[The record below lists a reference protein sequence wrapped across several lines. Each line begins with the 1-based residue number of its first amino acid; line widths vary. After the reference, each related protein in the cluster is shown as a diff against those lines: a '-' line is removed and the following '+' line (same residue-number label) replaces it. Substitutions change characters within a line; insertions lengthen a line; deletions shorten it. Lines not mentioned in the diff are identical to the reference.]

1 MEGRSGSND
10 HLPEVAP
17 SGFSSQHPYE
27 DFEFYERP
35 PAQVPEYQQYAESPA
50 LSQSASPQPNSQ
62 WASSQQ
68 ASSQRASSQR
78 ASSQQASSQRASS
91 PAVVDNFQIGP
102 DGTARDRPLSPSSTA
117 HYSEANSGGLQS
129 VDEKEGDKEVIRNIA
144 YPVYIAG
151 PHSREVETVRK
162 GRICG
167 LPKMWFFILA
177 ALVLVA
183 IIAIAAA
190 LGAVFGTKHS

>member
-17 SGFSSQHPYE
+17 IGFSSQHPYE

-62 WASSQQ
+62 
-68 ASSQRASSQR
+68 RASSQR
-78 ASSQQASSQRASS
+78 VSSQQASSQRASS
-91 PAVVDNFQIGP
+91 PPVVDNLQIGP

-117 HYSEANSGGLQS
+117 HYSEVNSPGLQS
-129 VDEKEGDKEVIRNIA
+129 VDEKEGEKEVIKNIA

-151 PHSREVETVRK
+151 PRSQETETLQK
-162 GRICG
+162 ARICG
-167 LPKMWFFILA
+167 LPKMWFFILT

-190 LGAVFGTKHS
+190 LGAVFGTRHS